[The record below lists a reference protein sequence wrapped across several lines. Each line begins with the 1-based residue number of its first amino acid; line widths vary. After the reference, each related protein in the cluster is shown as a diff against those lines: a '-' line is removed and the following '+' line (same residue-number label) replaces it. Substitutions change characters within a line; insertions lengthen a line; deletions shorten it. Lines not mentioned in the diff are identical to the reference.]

1 MDFKVAGDKEG
12 ITAFQLDIK
21 CEGLSVQ
28 TMERA
33 LEQARVGRLHILGE
47 MSKAL
52 AEPRPELH
60 PKVPR
65 MATFNIEVDSIGKV
79 IGPGGKQIRA
89 VIEDFELANMDVG
102 EDGTIQVSGFSTEK
116 LKEAQEFVMKLVKG
130 GGGRGGGRG
139 PREPRPEYVGPPAEE
154 GKTYT
159 GKITGIHNFGVFLE
173 ILPGAE
179 DGSTPGLEGLCHV
192 SELHVEHVRNTE
204 GFLRGMNTD
213 TLEGESLMSHVCAIR
228 EIVCSSNT
236 TSTYHS
242 TVVYL
247 GKDQRGKHK
256 LSRKRVLEE
265 RGVKP
270 RNGYERGGRGG
281 GGRGGEG
288 RGGRGRGGDRT
299 ESSRPA
305 EPAPEMSKG
314 EVDAIASAIE
324 SIDNA

>member
-1 MDFKVAGDKEG
+1 MPWERKFYMSYLFWHCHITPTLTHLIQPHSMDFKVAGDKEG

-52 AEPRPELH
+52 AEPRSELH

-65 MATFNIEVDSIGKV
+65 MATFNIEQDSIGKV

-89 VIEDFELANMDVG
+89 VIEDFGLSNMDVG

-116 LKEAQEFVMKLVKG
+116 LKEAQEFVMKLVEGGGRG
-130 GGGRGGGRG
+130 GGGRGG
-139 PREPRPEYVGPPAEE
+139 PRESRPEYVGPPAEE

-204 GFLRGMNTD
+204 GFLRGMNTE
-213 TLEGESLMSHVCAIR
+213 TLEGEPCICAFVCY
-228 EIVCSSNT
+228 T
-236 TSTYHS
+236 
-242 TVVYL
+242 
-247 GKDQRGKHK
+247 
-256 LSRKRVLEE
+256 
-265 RGVKP
+265 
-270 RNGYERGGRGG
+270 
-281 GGRGGEG
+281 
-288 RGGRGRGGDRT
+288 
-299 ESSRPA
+299 
-305 EPAPEMSKG
+305 
-314 EVDAIASAIE
+314 
-324 SIDNA
+324 

>member
-116 LKEAQEFVMKLVKG
+116 LKEAQEFVMKLVE
-130 GGGRGGGRG
+130 GGGRGGGRGG

-213 TLEGESLMSHVCAIR
+213 TLEGEPCSMSVFVIL
-228 EIVCSSNT
+228 EIVCSLFLIR
-236 TSTYHS
+236 H
-242 TVVYL
+242 YL
-247 GKDQRGKHK
+247 SFYSCILGQRSK
-256 LSRKRVLEE
+256 RKAQVE
-265 RGVKP
+265 
-270 RNGYERGGRGG
+270 
-281 GGRGGEG
+281 
-288 RGGRGRGGDRT
+288 
-299 ESSRPA
+299 
-305 EPAPEMSKG
+305 
-314 EVDAIASAIE
+314 
-324 SIDNA
+324 